1 MQSTPQGTTPLPRS
15 QTHRATANSRSQSTR
30 TSCDQANVDAR
41 NSKAQVRGRIQMRES
56 KRGSGKAI
64 ERFHRHRLTPPRR
77 VPPSPPPTPRV
88 PQSPTHSPLL
98 SLSRPPLFSLTL
110 APSRSRSRALSLSR
124 SPRPALVF
132 RHLARL
138 FAWLSIHRST
148 PRYSSRFRVVYS
160 LFSRAD
166 LLAVLRTSLHG
177 AVLVLSSCCVPFRE
191 WRALR
196 SLCSRVL

>member
-64 ERFHRHRLTPPRR
+64 ERFHRHRLTPAL
-77 VPPSPPPTPRV
+77 RV